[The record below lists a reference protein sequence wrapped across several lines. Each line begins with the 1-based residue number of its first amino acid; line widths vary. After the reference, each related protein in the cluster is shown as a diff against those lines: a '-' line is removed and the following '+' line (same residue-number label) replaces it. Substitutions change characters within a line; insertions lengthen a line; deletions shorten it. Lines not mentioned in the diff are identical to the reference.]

1 MPTEP
6 RHVPVSPQP
15 DAGERRLH
23 THGINAMPAGYDAEV
38 AELFRD
44 LRAATTLSEADLA
57 MRLGTRPEVVQS
69 LEQGALYALPAW
81 PETCRVVNGYG
92 ALLNLDVRPLL
103 RRIYSQLEAG
113 IVELQPKPIPEV
125 PMMTPSD
132 TRDFGFAAGHP
143 AGGNNAGGAHAPN
156 PLDIPWPP
164 APAPQT
170 PPPQNVWQ
178 NAQGAPAQ
186 QAPRPRAPAPQ
197 QPNAWPQ
204 AQPQPQPQPQA
215 WPAQQPMPQG
225 ARPAQQVGSVEL
237 VGGPLGW
244 VPRVRSEPLVFVIT
258 GRNVPP
264 GRMRRCL
271 DSLVAQRGADWGAV
285 IVDDGSDELSCRY
298 LQFWAEAW
306 RDRVTLIQPRERRG
320 QLANTALAVRH
331 ICTDPDT
338 VIVTLDLDDALIGAD
353 VADALERV
361 GARMHSLNMEW
372 ASMAI
377 RIQRQVGGNL
387 AETLRTTAATLRER
401 EALRR
406 QVRALSAEGR
416 LSAYILIALPIFLF
430 LYLLKVNY
438 EYIRLLW
445 TTPLGWFMSIG
456 GLVFMAVGIVWMRR
470 VVKVEV

>member
-15 DAGERRLH
+15 DAAERRLH

-69 LEQGALYALPAW
+69 LGQGALYALPAW

-143 AGGNNAGGAHAPN
+143 SGGNNAGGAHAPN

-178 NAQGAPAQ
+178 NAQGSPAQ

-204 AQPQPQPQPQA
+204 AQPQPQA

-225 ARPAQQVGSVEL
+225 ARPAQQPHPQYPSA
-237 VGGPLGW
+237 P
-244 VPRVRSEPLVFVIT
+244 
-258 GRNVPP
+258 
-264 GRMRRCL
+264 
-271 DSLVAQRGADWGAV
+271 
-285 IVDDGSDELSCRY
+285 
-298 LQFWAEAW
+298 
-306 RDRVTLIQPRERRG
+306 QPRPDGRAPQPRPQAPQAPQARPQQQPQPQPQPQPQAQLQPQAQPEPHPLDAEFSAELLEPAELKKKKRG
-320 QLANTALAVRH
+320 RGLLLKGGLA
-331 ICTDPDT
+331 
-338 VIVTLDLDDALIGAD
+338 ALIISAIAFGLWF
-353 VADALERV
+353 ALTQAP
-361 GARMHSLNMEW
+361 GPS
-372 ASMAI
+372 
-377 RIQRQVGGNL
+377 QGP
-387 AETLRTTAATLRER
+387 TA
-401 EALRR
+401 
-406 QVRALSAEGR
+406 G
-416 LSAYILIALPIFLF
+416 
-430 LYLLKVNY
+430 
-438 EYIRLLW
+438 
-445 TTPLGWFMSIG
+445 
-456 GLVFMAVGIVWMRR
+456 
-470 VVKVEV
+470 

>member
-15 DAGERRLH
+15 DAAERRLH

-143 AGGNNAGGAHAPN
+143 SGGNNAGGAHAPN

-178 NAQGAPAQ
+178 NAQGSPAQ

-225 ARPAQQVGSVEL
+225 ARPAQQPHPQYPSA
-237 VGGPLGW
+237 P
-244 VPRVRSEPLVFVIT
+244 
-258 GRNVPP
+258 
-264 GRMRRCL
+264 
-271 DSLVAQRGADWGAV
+271 
-285 IVDDGSDELSCRY
+285 
-298 LQFWAEAW
+298 
-306 RDRVTLIQPRERRG
+306 QPRPDGRAPQPRPQAPQAPQARPQQQPQPQPQPQPQAQLQPQAQPEPHPLDAEFSAELLEPAEPKKKKRG
-320 QLANTALAVRH
+320 RGLLLKGGLAALIISAIAFGLWFAFTQAPGPSQGPTAGQSQDGAL
-331 ICTDPDT
+331 DPDDPRSRKSDR
-338 VIVTLDLDDALIGAD
+338 LP
-353 VADALERV
+353 
-361 GARMHSLNMEW
+361 
-372 ASMAI
+372 
-377 RIQRQVGGNL
+377 
-387 AETLRTTAATLRER
+387 
-401 EALRR
+401 
-406 QVRALSAEGR
+406 SA
-416 LSAYILIALPIFLF
+416 F
-430 LYLLKVNY
+430 
-438 EYIRLLW
+438 
-445 TTPLGWFMSIG
+445 
-456 GLVFMAVGIVWMRR
+456 
-470 VVKVEV
+470 